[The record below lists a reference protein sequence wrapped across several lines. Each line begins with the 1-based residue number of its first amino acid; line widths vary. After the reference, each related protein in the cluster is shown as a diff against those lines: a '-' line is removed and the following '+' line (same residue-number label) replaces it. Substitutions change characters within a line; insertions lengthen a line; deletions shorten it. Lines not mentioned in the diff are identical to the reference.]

1 MDIQANPK
9 IQLKKM
15 KLTLKSSTIA
25 LLSVVTAAISISSSN
40 AWAGDR
46 QIDSHPPLQIST
58 KIGCDE
64 QFIKE
69 FTVIP
74 YITNST
80 ATIIPAGTKIHWNTY
95 WAGKLTGQKQLS
107 LSSALAPGKTVSTNI
122 QFSGDNNS
130 CKAFF

>member
-1 MDIQANPK
+1 
-9 IQLKKM
+9 M

-25 LLSVVTAAISISSSN
+25 LLSVLTAAISITTNSN

-46 QIDSHPPLQIST
+46 AIDSHPPLQVST

-74 YITNST
+74 YITNTT
-80 ATIIPAGTKIHWNTY
+80 ATIIPAGTKINWNTY
-95 WAGKLTGQKQLS
+95 WAGKLTGKKQLS

-122 QFSGDNNS
+122 QFSGDSNS
-130 CKAFF
+130 CKASF